1 MHMLYNGA
9 YLLFKNFF
17 NVTWVCFSLKV
28 KDIRF
33 QKSKCY
39 DSLPYNRQNI
49 PVIICQ
55 QSLKML
61 KSSCEGEDAGNLF
74 L

>member
-1 MHMLYNGA
+1 MHMLYNDA
-9 YLLFKNFF
+9 YLLFKSFF
-17 NVTWVCFSLKV
+17 NVTWVYFSLKV
-28 KDIRF
+28 KDICF

-39 DSLPYNRQNI
+39 DSFPYNRQNV
-49 PVIICQ
+49 PVVICQ

-61 KSSCEGEDAGNLF
+61 KPLCEGGNTDNSF